1 MNEKLKPCSLCLE
14 CLEMISDMV
23 FTFQR
28 YLKEQDSYL
37 KTNIDNLKAIV
48 NTTEKLYLQNSE
60 LNKGI
65 VLELNKIMS
74 KYYKL
79 KLSLQQ
85 ENNHE

>member
-1 MNEKLKPCSLCLE
+1 MSELKPCSLCLE

-23 FTFQR
+23 FIFQR

-60 LNKGI
+60 LNEGI